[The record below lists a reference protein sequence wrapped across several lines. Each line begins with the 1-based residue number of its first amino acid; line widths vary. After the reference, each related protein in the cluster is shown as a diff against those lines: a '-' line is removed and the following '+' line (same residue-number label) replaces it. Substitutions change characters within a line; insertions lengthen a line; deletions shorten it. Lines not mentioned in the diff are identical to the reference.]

1 MRFKKLFPL
10 ITATNIEVYSRSGER
25 LVDGRT
31 EEVPWDQVE
40 EIKNRQVNEIYS
52 YDNGDPMPNEDG
64 DTIIVIV
71 EDELVLMLTGRGKDR
86 RTPEANHEY

>member
-31 EEVPWDQVE
+31 EEVPWDKVE

-52 YDNGDPMPNEDG
+52 GDPMPNEDG

-71 EDELVLMLTGRGKDR
+71 EDELVLNAMELLKRVATEGRGA
-86 RTPEANHEY
+86 E

>member
-1 MRFKKLFPL
+1 MVKMKFKKLYPL
-10 ITATNIEVYSRSGER
+10 ITATNIEVYSRSGEC

-31 EEVPWDQVE
+31 EEVTWDKVE

-52 YDNGDPMPNEDG
+52 YDNGDPIPDEDG

-71 EDELVLMLTGRGKDR
+71 EDELVLKGVKNGKR
-86 RTPEANHEY
+86 

>member
-1 MRFKKLFPL
+1 MVKMKFKKLYPL
-10 ITATNIEVYSRSGER
+10 ITATNIEVYSRRGER

-31 EEVPWDQVE
+31 EEVPWDKVE

-52 YDNGDPMPNEDG
+52 YDNGDPMPDEDG

-71 EDELVLMLTGRGKDR
+71 EDELLLKEVKNGKR
-86 RTPEANHEY
+86 